1 MSSENI
7 ESTAGKYELFE
18 APCPNCG
25 DASFTILLKP
35 GITNRLVCPKCKTPS
50 YVHVKKDLGIIVLR
64 QDEYKKAICK
74 GCNGTGKCT
83 TCKGTGE
90 MLCPQCNGKGWF
102 VDEYNNYRSCG
113 RCGGD
118 GNYESSQYNF
128 FSKVKKGQIQLGRGL
143 VRCTSCIGTGVCS
156 RCGGEGLIF
165 EDL

>member
-35 GITNRLVCPKCKTPS
+35 GITNRLVCPKCKTTS

-74 GCNGTGKCT
+74 ECGGTGKCK

-90 MLCPQCNGKGWF
+90 MLCPKCDGKGWREP
-102 VDEYNNYRSCG
+102 DLAYYESCII
-113 RCGGD
+113 CGGD
-118 GNYESSQYNF
+118 GEGDGASF

>member
-18 APCPNCG
+18 APCPICG
-25 DASFTILLKP
+25 GASFTILLKS
-35 GITNRLVCPKCKTPS
+35 GITNRLVCPNCNTPS

-74 GCNGTGKCT
+74 ECGGTGKCK

-90 MLCPQCNGKGWF
+90 MLCPECNGKGWF
-102 VDEYNNYRSCG
+102 FKRDYKSCG

-118 GNYESSQYNF
+118 GKIKVDDHGF
-128 FSKVKKGQIQLGRGL
+128 FNDVKKGNIVLGSGL

-156 RCGGEGLIF
+156 RCGGEGLIL

>member
-74 GCNGTGKCT
+74 ECDGTGKCK
-83 TCKGTGE
+83 TCKGTGKI
-90 MLCPQCNGKGWF
+90 LCPICNGKGWF
-102 VDEYNNYRSCG
+102 IERSTYLKSCG
-113 RCGGD
+113 ICGGD
-118 GNYESSQYNF
+118 GTIKLYYNEF
-128 FSKVKKGQIQLGRGL
+128 FNDVKKGKIQLGRGL
-143 VRCTSCIGTGVCS
+143 FRCTSCIGSGVCS
-156 RCGGEGLIF
+156 RCGGGLIL
-165 EDL
+165 EEL